1 MSEIIKRIQAEIT
14 GKRYMRE
21 YAPVPLLSVEE
32 EYHKPVEFHY
42 LTEYFV
48 GVKFGHTVKI
58 EEGSVED
65 ATHIVRKAVTEFIFG
80 EFRSDLAKLQY
91 QLYDRDFDGARQT
104 AKQIEQRMFYD
115 Y

>member
-1 MSEIIKRIQAEIT
+1 MSQIIKRIQAETT
-14 GKRYMRE
+14 GNRYMKE
-21 YAPVPLLSVEE
+21 FASHPLLSVEE
-32 EYHKPVEFHY
+32 NYHKPVEFHY

-58 EEGSVED
+58 EEDSIQEASHV
-65 ATHIVRKAVTEFIFG
+65 VKKAITEFIFG

-104 AKQIEQRMFYD
+104 AKEIEQRMFYD
-115 Y
+115 N